1 MGFTFV
7 CPSCREEIHANE
19 GTEGLHGR
27 CPHCAA
33 TFTIPDKAGA
43 FQRQSPRRPD
53 RDGERHDEPRPRYED
68 EARTAAPLAPGWIIV
83 RNGLLLV
90 RISTIIMLFVA
101 LGMVL
106 FTALALGI
114 VPMLERNR
122 QAEMFLGI
130 LSIMSG
136 LVFLGGAI
144 MALVGQCMCCAVPDS
159 GPKGLAIGSVVC
171 LVLSLLLGA
180 GAALLIVVQDQQRPF
195 GRPTNLGPV
204 IAALYFLAMAL
215 GVVSHTLFGFFLKGI
230 ANFFED
236 QSLSKSAGVYLIAF
250 GTFVASCLVAIMLV
264 ILMEA
269 SRMPRD
275 REATR
280 IVALVLSVGLLIFA
294 LVLALWFLDVLGR
307 VRSTITK
314 ALQEGW

>member
-1 MGFTFV
+1 
-7 CPSCREEIHANE
+7 
-19 GTEGLHGR
+19 
-27 CPHCAA
+27 
-33 TFTIPDKAGA
+33 
-43 FQRQSPRRPD
+43 
-53 RDGERHDEPRPRYED
+53 
-68 EARTAAPLAPGWIIV
+68 LAPGWIIV

-159 GPKGLAIGSVVC
+159 GPKGLAISSVIC

-215 GVVSHTLFGFFLKGI
+215 GVVSHALFGFFLKGV
-230 ANFFED
+230 ANFFEK
-236 QSLSKSAGVYLIAF
+236 QGLSKSVGVYLILFAA
-250 GTFVASCLVAIMLV
+250 FVASFLMALMLV
-264 ILMEA
+264 ILIEA
-269 SRMPRD
+269 SRHDRD
-275 REATR
+275 TTR
-280 IVALVLSVGLLIFA
+280 AVTVVLGVVLLIFA
-294 LVLALWFLDVLGR
+294 IVLVLWFLDVLGR
-307 VRSTITK
+307 VRSSITK